1 MLKDKG
7 SRACIVA
14 TIMRSSPRKRSGHTS
29 CQGEVS
35 VTTVG
40 QLARLAIG
48 ELRYQAGEQHGIKN
62 ASLMSRA
69 DLVERLSKHFLT
81 VHGVD
86 LVEQGGHA
94 GATVDRLREGSGVGR
109 EQAVGREDDRE
120 QGDLV
125 IQEMQDIAETE
136 MVIQS
141 SEGRS
146 QVVMQGRDGSMVIQ
160 ELTMEESLEGGQ
172 YILQTGGQVVTGE
185 EVVTEYEEVEDYMN
199 EEGGLTNMRYKIGR
213 GETVDDDAGE
223 GEMVIQVL
231 PKTVC
236 HAYVIA
242 KTVKEL
248 RDLGRD
254 MLRIHAENHG
264 IEHAQK
270 LRMSEL
276 VREMIQHYNGVHN
289 AGMEVSKLDMLKLN
303 MLTLK
308 KIKVDIREKTPPP
321 DTSSMVPKN
330 VVPIE
335 EQVHH
340 VYEKRP
346 DICTVD
352 IIVNNLKDM
361 LALGTSILRPEASK
375 HRVCNSSRKQKLQVV
390 EELWEHYLKFHLKQT
405 EHGGL
410 ERRELVGEGG
420 EEYAEYRWRGEGGD
434 QDYIVVSEEDIV
446 AGEDIHTAAE
456 EVTA

>member
-1 MLKDKG
+1 
-7 SRACIVA
+7 VA
-14 TIMRSSPRKRSGHTS
+14 TIMRSSPRKRSGLTS
-29 CQGEVS
+29 CQGEVA
-35 VTTVG
+35 VTNIG
-40 QLARLAIG
+40 QLARLAMG
-48 ELRYQAGEQHGIKN
+48 ELRYQAGEVHGIKN

-69 DLVERLSKHFLT
+69 DLVERLAKHFLA

-86 LVEQGGHA
+86 LEEQGGHV
-94 GATVDRLREGSGVGR
+94 GATVNRLRGGSSVGR
-109 EQAVGREDDRE
+109 EQCEEREEKE

-125 IQEMQDIAETE
+125 IQEMQDMTETE

-146 QVVMQGRDGSMVIQ
+146 QVVMQSRDGSMVIQ
-160 ELTMEESLEGGQ
+160 ELSMEESLEGGQ

-185 EVVTEYEEVEDYMN
+185 EVVTEYEEAEDYIS
-199 EEGGLTNMRYKIGR
+199 EEGGMSNMRYKIGR
-213 GETVDDDAGE
+213 GETVDEDARE

-420 EEYAEYRWRGEGGD
+420 EEYAEYRWRGEGGE

>member
-1 MLKDKG
+1 
-7 SRACIVA
+7 
-14 TIMRSSPRKRSGHTS
+14 MRSSPRKRSGAARH
-29 CQGEVS
+29 CQGEVTIS
-35 VTTVG
+35 SIG
-40 QLARLAIG
+40 QLTRIPLG
-48 ELRYQAGEQHGIKN
+48 ELRHIAGELHGIRN
-62 ASLMSRA
+62 SSLLSRA
-69 DLVERLSKHFLT
+69 DLIGRIANHFSEF
-81 VHGVD
+81 HGIDLEGDSDHITMNLKKNHNGLHDQHVD
-86 LVEQGGHA
+86 VDVSEQG
-94 GATVDRLREGSGVGR
+94 E
-109 EQAVGREDDRE
+109 
-120 QGDLV
+120 LV
-125 IQEMQDIAETE
+125 IQDMQDMSETE

-146 QVVMQGRDGSMVIQ
+146 QVVVQGRDGSMVIQ
-160 ELTMEESLEGGQ
+160 ELNMEDSIESGQ
-172 YILQTGGQVVTGE
+172 FILQTGGEVVTGE
-185 EVVTEYEEVEDYMN
+185 EVVAEYEEETDSFTSN
-199 EEGGLTNMRYKIGR
+199 EGNISNMRFKIGR
-213 GETVDDDAGE
+213 GEQADEEVGQND
-223 GEMVIQVL
+223 MVIQVL

-308 KIKVDIREKTPPP
+308 KVKVDIREKTPPP
-321 DTSSMVPKN
+321 DTSTMVPKN

-410 ERRELVGEGG
+410 ERRDVIGEGG
-420 EEYAEYRWRGEGGD
+420 EEYAEYRWRGDGE

>member
-1 MLKDKG
+1 MG
-7 SRACIVA
+7 S
-14 TIMRSSPRKRSGHTS
+14 
-29 CQGEVS
+29 
-35 VTTVG
+35 
-40 QLARLAIG
+40 
-48 ELRYQAGEQHGIKN
+48 
-62 ASLMSRA
+62 
-69 DLVERLSKHFLT
+69 
-81 VHGVD
+81 
-86 LVEQGGHA
+86 
-94 GATVDRLREGSGVGR
+94 
-109 EQAVGREDDRE
+109 
-120 QGDLV
+120 
-125 IQEMQDIAETE
+125 
-136 MVIQS
+136 
-141 SEGRS
+141 
-146 QVVMQGRDGSMVIQ
+146 
-160 ELTMEESLEGGQ
+160 
-172 YILQTGGQVVTGE
+172 
-185 EVVTEYEEVEDYMN
+185 
-199 EEGGLTNMRYKIGR
+199 
-213 GETVDDDAGE
+213 
-223 GEMVIQVL
+223 
-231 PKTVC
+231 
-236 HAYVIA
+236 
-242 KTVKEL
+242 
-248 RDLGRD
+248 
-254 MLRIHAENHG
+254 HG

-405 EHGGL
+405 EHGGM

>member
-1 MLKDKG
+1 M
-7 SRACIVA
+7 
-14 TIMRSSPRKRSGHTS
+14 
-29 CQGEVS
+29 
-35 VTTVG
+35 
-40 QLARLAIG
+40 
-48 ELRYQAGEQHGIKN
+48 
-62 ASLMSRA
+62 
-69 DLVERLSKHFLT
+69 
-81 VHGVD
+81 
-86 LVEQGGHA
+86 
-94 GATVDRLREGSGVGR
+94 
-109 EQAVGREDDRE
+109 
-120 QGDLV
+120 
-125 IQEMQDIAETE
+125 TE
-136 MVIQS
+136 
-141 SEGRS
+141 
-146 QVVMQGRDGSMVIQ
+146 DGSM
-160 ELTMEESLEGGQ
+160 S
-172 YILQTGGQVVTGE
+172 
-185 EVVTEYEEVEDYMN
+185 
-199 EEGGLTNMRYKIGR
+199 NMRYKIGR
-213 GETVDDDAGE
+213 GDTVEDPATQ

-254 MLRIHAENHG
+254 MLRIHAG
-264 IEHAQK
+264 K
-270 LRMSEL
+270 
-276 VREMIQHYNGVHN
+276 
-289 AGMEVSKLDMLKLN
+289 EVSKLDMLKLN

-390 EELWEHYLKFHLKQT
+390 EELW
-405 EHGGL
+405 
-410 ERRELVGEGG
+410 
-420 EEYAEYRWRGEGGD
+420 
-434 QDYIVVSEEDIV
+434 
-446 AGEDIHTAAE
+446 
-456 EVTA
+456 

>member
-1 MLKDKG
+1 VLQETLVLAG
-7 SRACIVA
+7 VE
-14 TIMRSSPRKRSGHTS
+14 MRSSPRKMR
-29 CQGEVS
+29 
-35 VTTVG
+35 
-40 QLARLAIG
+40 
-48 ELRYQAGEQHGIKN
+48 
-62 ASLMSRA
+62 
-69 DLVERLSKHFLT
+69 
-81 VHGVD
+81 
-86 LVEQGGHA
+86 
-94 GATVDRLREGSGVGR
+94 
-109 EQAVGREDDRE
+109 
-120 QGDLV
+120 
-125 IQEMQDIAETE
+125 
-136 MVIQS
+136 
-141 SEGRS
+141 
-146 QVVMQGRDGSMVIQ
+146 
-160 ELTMEESLEGGQ
+160 
-172 YILQTGGQVVTGE
+172 GE
-185 EVVTEYEEVEDYMN
+185 EVEENPVDAAAAKKRRARAYHPYPSPPQANAGVLQEAQPDGQQNIIGGTTDELKNNMRGKNEVKDENIVKDMMVEDMVMEEEEQVVPLQQERVAEGEYIIEQQGEEVGEESYTIHTQQFTDGEEDVQFEQDG
-199 EEGGLTNMRYKIGR
+199 EEEDEAPSLTNMRYKIGGG
-213 GETVDDDAGE
+213 GEADG
-223 GEMVIQVL
+223 GQQMVVQVL
-231 PKTVC
+231 PKADC

-242 KTVKEL
+242 RTVKEL

-264 IEHAQK
+264 IEHAGK

-303 MLTLK
+303 MLKLK
-308 KIKVDIREKTPPP
+308 KVKVDIREKTPPP
-321 DTSSMVPKN
+321 DTANMVPKN

-346 DICTVD
+346 DICTVE

-405 EHGGL
+405 S
-410 ERRELVGEGG
+410 EGG
-420 EEYAEYRWRGEGGD
+420 TVEREQGDELDMEYWRSGEETEE
-434 QDYIVVSEEDIV
+434 QDYIVVHEEDIV